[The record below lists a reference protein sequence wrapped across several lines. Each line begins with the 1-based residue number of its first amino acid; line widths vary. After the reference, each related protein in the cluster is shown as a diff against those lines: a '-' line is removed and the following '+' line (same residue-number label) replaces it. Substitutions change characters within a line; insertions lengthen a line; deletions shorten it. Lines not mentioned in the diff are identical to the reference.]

1 MLENLSVSWSKMTL
15 TLPES
20 MDEIQDNEARRPW
33 IDEERKEEPSMSPI
47 NNEQH
52 ENKENEN
59 EEEVDVNQ
67 DNEAVLCST
76 PIASAPDESELNSS
90 AASTLKWTPPNGT
103 RIVTPLA
110 PIIRLNIR
118 ASGPS
123 RSRSSR
129 QKKRKNAVKQD
140 VEIKENV
147 EIERD
152 IEQDDAKESE
162 QYDAEFN
169 TLIADVTPSSPQPVI
184 RVSARSNKGVAG
196 ERYDDYFSFQ

>member
-1 MLENLSVSWSKMTL
+1 
-15 TLPES
+15 
-20 MDEIQDNEARRPW
+20 
-33 IDEERKEEPSMSPI
+33 MSPI

-67 DNEAVLCST
+67 DNEAASACST
-76 PIASAPDESELNSS
+76 PIASAPDGSELNSS
-90 AASTLKWTPPNGT
+90 AGSTLKWTPPNGT
-103 RIVTPLA
+103 RILTPIA
-110 PIIRLNIR
+110 PIRLNIR
-118 ASGPS
+118 ASGAS

-140 VEIKENV
+140 VEIKKNV

-152 IEQDDAKESE
+152 IEQDYAKESE
-162 QYDAEFN
+162 QSDAESN
-169 TLIADVTPSSPQPVI
+169 ILIAGGTPAISPQAAI

-196 ERYDDYFSFQ
+196 ERYDQYFPFR

>member
-1 MLENLSVSWSKMTL
+1 MVLRRAPGLRHVFLSMTTNLGRTFSKHYEKMLENLSVSWSKMTL

-67 DNEAVLCST
+67 DNEA
-76 PIASAPDESELNSS
+76 ELNSS
-90 AASTLKWTPPNGT
+90 AGSTLKWTPPNGT
-103 RIVTPLA
+103 RILTPIA
-110 PIIRLNIR
+110 PIRLNIR
-118 ASGPS
+118 ALGAS

-129 QKKRKNAVKQD
+129 QKSVK
-140 VEIKENV
+140 
-147 EIERD
+147 
-152 IEQDDAKESE
+152 
-162 QYDAEFN
+162 
-169 TLIADVTPSSPQPVI
+169 TP
-184 RVSARSNKGVAG
+184 
-196 ERYDDYFSFQ
+196 